1 MKFHV
6 FVDFDGTIAPL
17 DTTDLLLERFAD
29 LRWLEI
35 EEQWKA
41 GLIGSREC
49 MVRQVD
55 LVRATPDEIDRFVEE
70 IEIDPGFADFACLC
84 TRLGHAVTVVSD
96 GLDRTVGTVLKRAGI
111 TVPFRANRLA
121 WVGGDRWRL
130 QFPHSRSDCSTLA
143 GNCKC
148 QFAEAERESGRI
160 VVGDG
165 RSDYCIAGRADLVL
179 AKSSLVT
186 YCAEQ
191 GFPHV
196 VFRDF
201 ADASELLMQWIAERV
216 EDRAE
221 RRPAQFGDE

>member
-17 DTTDLLLERFAD
+17 DTTDLLLQRFAD
-29 LRWLEI
+29 PSWMDI

-49 MVRQVD
+49 MVRQIA
-55 LVRATPDEIDRFVEE
+55 LLRATPEEIDGFIEE
-70 IEIDPGFADFACLC
+70 IDIDPGFASFVRLC
-84 TRLGHAVTVVSD
+84 SGLGHAVTVVSD

-111 TVPFRANRLA
+111 NVPFRANRLA
-121 WVGGDRWRL
+121 WAGGNRWRL
-130 QFPHSRSDCSTLA
+130 RFPHARSDCMTLA

-148 QFAEAERESGRI
+148 QFAEAERTNGRI

-179 AKSSLVT
+179 AKSSLVSH
-186 YCAEQ
+186 CLEQ
-191 GFPHV
+191 KLPHIQ
-196 VFRDF
+196 FRDF
-201 ADASELLMQWIAERV
+201 TEASELLMHWIAARS
-216 EDRAE
+216 EDRAAH
-221 RRPAQFGDE
+221 PAHIGDE